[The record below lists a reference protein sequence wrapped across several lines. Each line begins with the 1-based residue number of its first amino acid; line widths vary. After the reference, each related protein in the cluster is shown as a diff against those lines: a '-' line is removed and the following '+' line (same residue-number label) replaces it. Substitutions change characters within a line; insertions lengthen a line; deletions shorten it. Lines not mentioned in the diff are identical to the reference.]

1 MDRFLVFLFFLI
13 LLISAS
19 FVYMEV
25 GSSGVS
31 FLGYILG
38 KDNNIGNGVIHDGV
52 IHDSVI
58 YDGVIYVR
66 FVQLVSVFISGSSL
80 SLAGFALQRMLKNP
94 LIDPGITGVLSG
106 SALGYVIAFSFLP
119 SLGLLSLFYKGLLS
133 FIFGLIPGVVLVFIS
148 LSSKDSTGIIIFGV
162 ILNAFISSL
171 TVLVQSIINPNMLSY
186 VSVWMMGSVGI
197 NNLGT
202 LVVYLVVEVVILFFM
217 IAFSRYIDILSIGEI
232 DAHVLGVDVKLWR
245 SVFLIFSIVLSS
257 ISVLLTGIVSF
268 VGFIVPNTLTFF
280 MYKFRSINTKD
291 IVFLNFV
298 LGGTFLIFSHMLSRI
313 FIVGFEFPLGVVTG
327 FIGAPVFAIF
337 LSKLIFR

>member
-1 MDRFLVFLFFLI
+1 MSIFKIVKMDRFLIFLFFLI

-38 KDNNIGNGVIHDGV
+38 KDNNIGNGVINDG
-52 IHDSVI
+52 VI

-80 SLAGFALQRMLKNP
+80 SLAGFVLQRMLKNP

-148 LSSKDSTGIIIFGV
+148 LSS
-162 ILNAFISSL
+162 
-171 TVLVQSIINPNMLSY
+171 
-186 VSVWMMGSVGI
+186 
-197 NNLGT
+197 
-202 LVVYLVVEVVILFFM
+202 
-217 IAFSRYIDILSIGEI
+217 
-232 DAHVLGVDVKLWR
+232 
-245 SVFLIFSIVLSS
+245 
-257 ISVLLTGIVSF
+257 
-268 VGFIVPNTLTFF
+268 
-280 MYKFRSINTKD
+280 
-291 IVFLNFV
+291 
-298 LGGTFLIFSHMLSRI
+298 
-313 FIVGFEFPLGVVTG
+313 
-327 FIGAPVFAIF
+327 
-337 LSKLIFR
+337 